1 VEAVEL
7 RDELLA
13 EARRRGFAAAGIAG
27 ARPFRQ
33 ARARALRAIDD
44 GRMSGMDWYTPARVE
59 AAADLC
65 ARHPWGRSLLA
76 LAWPYHP
83 AALGE
88 AAAPASP
95 TGRPR
100 GRMAAYACLEESA
113 GEGPRVGGRAGG
125 PAVDYHD
132 LLARA
137 CDSLVEWLRLRV
149 PSVRAKRFI
158 DHGWAMDR
166 AVAERAGV
174 GFAGKNSCLIT
185 PGAGSYVLLAEVLLD
200 LELPPTPPSRRSCG
214 SCSACM
220 PACPTGAIVAPGVI
234 DSRRCIAYLT
244 IEHRG
249 PIPVELRPLI
259 GTWAFGCDLCQ
270 EVCPINLRLAPPPI
284 PAGEAGIERGPV
296 PWPDL
301 VACLELDADG
311 FAQRFK
317 HTAISRAGRAGLARN
332 AAIALGNSADPA
344 ALPALRRAA
353 EADPDPVVREAA
365 RWSIQRLEGAPA
377 ATHAAGTQA

>member
-1 VEAVEL
+1 
-7 RDELLA
+7 
-13 EARRRGFAAAGIAG
+13 
-27 ARPFRQ
+27 
-33 ARARALRAIDD
+33 
-44 GRMSGMDWYTPARVE
+44 MSGMDWYTPARVE
-59 AAADLC
+59 ASTDLS
-65 ARHPWGRSLLA
+65 ARYPWGRSLLA
-76 LAWPYHP
+76 LAWPYRP

-88 AAAPASP
+88 AVPPASP
-95 TGRPR
+95 AGRPR
-100 GRMAAYACLEESA
+100 GRVAAYACLDND
-113 GEGPRVGGRAGG
+113 VGDGDRS
-125 PAVDYHD
+125 PVDYHD

-149 PSVRAKRFI
+149 PSVRAKRFV

-174 GFAGKNSCLIT
+174 GFAGKNSFLIT

-200 LELPPTPPSRRSCG
+200 LELPPTAPSHRGCG

-220 PACPTGAIVAPGVI
+220 PACPTGAIVEPGVI

-270 EVCPINLRLAPPPI
+270 EACPINVRLAPPPL
-284 PAGEAGIERGPV
+284 ATGEAGVDRGPV
-296 PWPDL
+296 PWPEL
-301 VACLELDADG
+301 VACLELDADA

-317 HTAISRAGRAGLARN
+317 NTAIWRTGRDGLARN
-332 AAIALGNSADPA
+332 AAIALGNAGDPA
-344 ALPALRRAA
+344 VLPSLRRAA
-353 EADPDPVVREAA
+353 ESDPDPVVREAA
-365 RWSIQRLEGAPA
+365 SWSIARLQGVAGATGAPGKDA
-377 ATHAAGTQA
+377 